1 MIRTYTN
8 KFNVT
13 YSLSTDRGRYI
24 ITQTIGKHIKQI
36 TVPKSELSFI
46 RECSD
51 FEFEQWFI
59 SYEIEQRMQKN
70 VG

>member
-8 KFNVT
+8 KFDVT

-24 ITQTIGKHIKQI
+24 ITQTMGKHIRQV
-36 TVPKSELSFI
+36 TVPKSELCYI

-51 FEFEQWFI
+51 HEFEQWFI
-59 SYEIEQRMQKN
+59 SEDIERRMKS